1 MESLFDRI
9 KDHLLESPEAGTYGC
24 TESFKA
30 GFPVVYGSADYPET
44 LEENG
49 NIVVQQLPDG
59 SRSLVDVD
67 LETKA
72 LTMLKSLTNPDLK

>member
-1 MESLFDRI
+1 ML
-9 KDHLLESPEAGTYGC
+9 T
-24 TESFKA
+24 FKA
-30 GFPVVYGSADYPET
+30 GFPVVYGSADSPET
-44 LEENG
+44 LDENG
-49 NIVVQQLPDG
+49 NIAVQQLPDG

>member
-1 MESLFDRI
+1 MESLFDQI
-9 KDHLLESPEAGTYGC
+9 KGHLLESPEAGKYG
-24 TESFKA
+24 TIESFKA

-44 LEENG
+44 LDENG

>member
-1 MESLFDRI
+1 MESLFDQI
-9 KDHLLESPEAGTYGC
+9 KGHLLESSEAGKYGT
-24 TESFKA
+24 TESIKA

-44 LEENG
+44 LDENG
-49 NIVVQQLPDG
+49 SIIVQQFPDG
-59 SRSLVDVD
+59 SRFLVDVD

>member
-1 MESLFDRI
+1 MESLFDQI
-9 KDHLLESPEAGTYGC
+9 KGHLLESSEAGKYGT

-44 LEENG
+44 LDENG

-59 SRSLVDVD
+59 SRSLVGVD

-72 LTMLKSLTNPDLK
+72 LTMLKSLTNPNLK

>member
-1 MESLFDRI
+1 MESLFDQI
-9 KDHLLESPEAGTYGC
+9 KGHLLESSEAGKYGT

-44 LEENG
+44 LDENG
-49 NIVVQQLPDG
+49 NIVVQQFPDG
-59 SRSLVDVD
+59 SRFLVDVD